1 MIWFDLGFK
10 WIVIWGY
17 DLWFDLWFAHHWF
30 THMCLCSPSSTVWYR
45 PHGRGLAHRPYS
57 WVVFALTAGSGPY
70 KRRWALTRR
79 SQSCERAMLT
89 MGQVTLRYLM
99 LPGLSWWGRGST
111 ELFHLPC
118 LLACFVLHVLWRL
131 ALETDLKIEREWRGT
146 LQQTLDKEKA
156 KAAKLQTDIQHLEET
171 KKAVSYTHLTLP
183 TNREV

>member
-1 MIWFDLGFK
+1 
-10 WIVIWGY
+10 
-17 DLWFDLWFAHHWF
+17 
-30 THMCLCSPSSTVWYR
+30 
-45 PHGRGLAHRPYS
+45 
-57 WVVFALTAGSGPY
+57 
-70 KRRWALTRR
+70 
-79 SQSCERAMLT
+79 

-171 KKAVSYTHLTLP
+171 KKVCHCRFCFICSFSYFSRPLLWLYCSFFFLILYMSMKTEWSVTNLFTCIPILLWTWVGLLLPLSLICGIYGTCCISPCFTLMLC
-183 TNREV
+183 N